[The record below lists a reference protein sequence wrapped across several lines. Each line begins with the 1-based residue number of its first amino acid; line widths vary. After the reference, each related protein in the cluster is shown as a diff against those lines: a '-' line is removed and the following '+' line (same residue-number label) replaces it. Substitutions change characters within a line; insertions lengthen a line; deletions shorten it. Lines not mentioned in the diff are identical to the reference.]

1 MAATAS
7 DVLSVLK
14 TGEFAPIYFLQGEE
28 PFYIDQISDY
38 IEKCALDESQKGFN
52 QVVLYGKEVDVNGI
66 LLHARRFPM
75 MSDKQVVIVKEAQE
89 ILDLKKESGRT
100 QLESYIKNPLPS
112 TILVFCH
119 KYKKVDGRTSL
130 GSALKKQTV
139 FVETK
144 KIYENQV
151 AHWIE
156 SFTKSLGL
164 SIAQNASLLMAAHLG
179 NNLDRISKE
188 IEKIQNN
195 LKGDTEI
202 NLNHIQKYVGINRE
216 FNVFEFTK
224 ALMLK
229 DVLKAHR
236 IVNYFE
242 SNLKN
247 NPVIPVIA
255 LTYTTFSKLLM
266 LHGTQDQSDQG
277 LAKGL
282 KINPYFVKEYKL
294 GAGNYPVLKVIENIK
309 FIHEA
314 DLQIKGMNRPAIG
327 DGQILRDLTFRLMH

>member
-1 MAATAS
+1 MATSAS
-7 DVLSVLK
+7 DVLSALK
-14 TGEFAPIYFLQGEE
+14 NGEFAPVYFLQGEE
-28 PFYIDQISDY
+28 PFYIDQISNY
-38 IEKCALDESQKGFN
+38 IEINALDEAQKGFN
-52 QVVLYGKEVDVNGI
+52 QVILYGKEVEVNDV
-66 LLHARRFPM
+66 LLNARRFPM
-75 MSDKQVVIVKEAQE
+75 MSDKQVVIIKEAQE
-89 ILDLKKESGRT
+89 IVDLKKESGRN
-100 QLESYIKNPLPS
+100 QLEEYIKNPLPS

-119 KYKKVDGRTSL
+119 KYKKIDGRSTL
-130 GSALKKQTV
+130 GAVIKKQTV

-144 KIYENQV
+144 KIHENQV
-151 AHWIE
+151 APWIE
-156 SFTKSLGL
+156 SYTKGLGL
-164 SIAQNASLLMAAHLG
+164 SIVQNASMLMAAHLG
-179 NNLDRISKE
+179 NNLDRIAKE

-216 FNVFEFTK
+216 FNVFELTK

-229 DVLKAHR
+229 DVVKAHR

-242 SNLKN
+242 SNLKS

-255 LTYTTFSKLLM
+255 MIYTTFSKLLM
-266 LHGTQDQSDQG
+266 IHGTQDKSDQG

-282 KINPYFVKEYKL
+282 KINPFFVKEYKV
-294 GAGNYPVLKVIENIK
+294 GAGNYPVKKVIENIK

-327 DGQILRDLTFRLMH
+327 DGQVLRDLTFRLMH